1 MSNLHAKLERSL
13 GFYCHML
20 SNCTREYKTH
30 VLLLSQSMLCWAQ
43 DLTEP
48 TFSPPSLNTNLGCLS
63 SARAYACIKP
73 CVELELSLPDLFKL
87 GFSLTCRS
95 VTRKVLLYHLII
107 DRRNKSTL
115 FILLGPSYNLIR
127 YNQWTQHIC
136 KTNQSQTING
146 TEKQSKY
153 MTCKI
158 FTNYMFN
165 KSGTH

>member
-1 MSNLHAKLERSL
+1 MQNDQIRFDSTSHTKWSLGIQLVSFFLIHWITQLRVDQNRCVWYMSNLHAKLERSL

-107 DRRNKSTL
+107 DRRN
-115 FILLGPSYNLIR
+115 
-127 YNQWTQHIC
+127 NQ
-136 KTNQSQTING
+136 G
-146 TEKQSKY
+146 SK
-153 MTCKI
+153 KR
-158 FTNYMFN
+158 
-165 KSGTH
+165 